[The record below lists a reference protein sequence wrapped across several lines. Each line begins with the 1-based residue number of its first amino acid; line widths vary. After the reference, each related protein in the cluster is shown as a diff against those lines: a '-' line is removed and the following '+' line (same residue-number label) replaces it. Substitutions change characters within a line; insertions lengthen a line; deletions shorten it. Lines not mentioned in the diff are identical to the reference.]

1 MRMSKADKKKVAVMG
16 VAQTPV
22 TRDLTGTIKD
32 VANVIITKALEDA
45 GVTKDAV
52 DGFYVSP
59 AGLSGPPALLYA
71 CDLANY
77 LQLTTKNLCMFECG
91 GASAA
96 MAFRFA
102 RDQILLGR
110 NQCAVVFAIDYRTF
124 DAPKDNFEIFFH
136 NAVFHQ
142 TSLYGVYEG
151 QYGIGTPIPYYAM
164 SGQRYMHEY
173 KISDADVAEV
183 CVTLRNHAMK
193 NENALFKK
201 PLTVSDVLASPV
213 ISPPIHLLECCFMAS
228 AAAAV
233 VLTSENITK
242 TLKQSPV
249 YVTAVGEHHHPSHF
263 IPVHEGLTTYPAVV
277 AAAKDAYEEA
287 GITARD
293 VSVAEIQ
300 GVFAPTELMVYEDLG
315 FFEKGKAPQAVKDG
329 KTTFTGKHC
338 INPSGGRLSL
348 GYPAGTAPLLEVV
361 EIVQQLR
368 GNCGERQVK
377 NARVGLMHS
386 EHGMMNGSVV
396 SIFENEP

>member
-1 MRMSKADKKKVAVMG
+1 MLKEHKKKAAVSG

-22 TRDLTGTIKD
+22 TRDLKGTIKD
-32 VANVIITKALEDA
+32 VANAVITEALADA
-45 GVTKDAV
+45 GVTKEAV

-110 NQCAVVFAIDYRTF
+110 NHCAVVFAVDYRTF
-124 DAPKDNFEIFFH
+124 DVPKDNFEIFFH
-136 NAVFHQ
+136 DAVFYQ
-142 TSLYGVYEG
+142 TSLYGAFEG

-164 SGQRYMHEY
+164 SGQRYMHEFN
-173 KISDADVAEV
+173 IADEDIAEV
-183 CVTLRNHAMK
+183 CVTLRNHAVK

-213 ISPPIHLLECCFMAS
+213 ISPPLHVLECCFMAS

-233 VLTSENITK
+233 VLTSSEVSK
-242 TLKQSPV
+242 TLKQTPV
-249 YVTAVGEHHHPSHF
+249 HVTAVGEHHHPSHF
-263 IPVHEGLTTYPAVV
+263 IPVREGLTAYPAVA
-277 AAAKDAYEEA
+277 AAAKDAYAQAE
-287 GITARD
+287 ITAQD
-293 VSVAEIQ
+293 VDAAEIQ

-315 FFEKGKAPQAVKDG
+315 FFEKGKATQAVKEG
-329 KTTFTGKHC
+329 KTTFTGKPC
-338 INPSGGRLSL
+338 INPSGGRLSQ

-368 GNCGERQVK
+368 GNCGGRQVK
-377 NARVGLMHS
+377 NARIGLMHA

-396 SIFENEP
+396 AIFERE

>member
-1 MRMSKADKKKVAVMG
+1 MSKEDMKKVAVAG

-22 TRDLTGTIKD
+22 TRDLSVSIKD
-32 VANVIITKALEDA
+32 AANDIITKAIADA
-45 GVTKDAV
+45 GITKDDV

-77 LQLTTKNLCMFECG
+77 LQFTTKNLCMFECG

-110 NQCAVVFAIDYRTF
+110 NQCAVVFAVDYRTF
-124 DAPKDNFEIFFH
+124 DMPKDNYEIFFH
-136 NAVFHQ
+136 DALFHQ

-151 QYGIGTPIPYYAM
+151 LYGIGTPIPYYAM

-173 KISDADVAEV
+173 GITDGDIAEV

-201 PLTVSDVLASPV
+201 PVTVADVLASPV
-213 ISPPIHLLECCFMAS
+213 VSPPLHILECCFMAS

-233 VLTSENITK
+233 VLTSENIAK
-242 TLKQSPV
+242 MLKQTPV

-263 IPVHEGLTTYPAVV
+263 IPVREGLTSYPAVV
-277 AAAKDAYEEA
+277 KAAQDAYQQAGIRAKD
-287 GITARD
+287 
-293 VSVAEIQ
+293 VNVAEIQ

-315 FFEKGKAPQAVKDG
+315 FFEKGKAPRAVKEG
-329 KTTFTGKHC
+329 KTTFNGKPC
-338 INPSGGRLSL
+338 VNPSGGRLSM

-368 GNCGERQVK
+368 GTCGARQVK
-377 NARVGLMHS
+377 NAHIGLMHS

-396 SIFENEP
+396 AVFEREP